1 MAITDAGTNLTQ
13 TWTEQ
18 PTVTFTAGTLADM
31 TACQTEV
38 QTNIQRGTLS
48 GSTTPTSTQVET
60 WLIRAKQELC
70 ERFGF
75 TFKRRYATASISVD
89 AWRIALPPDY
99 DGGEVRMRDTTNDD
113 WMHYIDPLL
122 FDAKYPNPSS
132 ESKRTPGDA
141 YFTIKN
147 MEVWL
152 SHPCDGTTTLEIE
165 YERSADD
172 NTANDVSY
180 LPQLM
185 RFKIVDY
192 ATYRAF
198 LVLQQFTAA
207 QMYRGEWEAGMVH
220 TKKADGR
227 KRWAAG
233 GFRCHNWF

>member
-1 MAITDAGTNLTQ
+1 MTTGCTMLIPYCSILSIPIHPANRKEHRGMRTLPSR
-13 TWTEQ
+13 TWRC
-18 PTVTFTAGTLADM
+18 G
-31 TACQTEV
+31 C
-38 QTNIQRGTLS
+38 
-48 GSTTPTSTQVET
+48 
-60 WLIRAKQELC
+60 LIR
-70 ERFGF
+70 
-75 TFKRRYATASISVD
+75 
-89 AWRIALPPDY
+89 
-99 DGGEVRMRDTTNDD
+99 
-113 WMHYIDPLL
+113 
-122 FDAKYPNPSS
+122 
-132 ESKRTPGDA
+132 
-141 YFTIKN
+141 
-147 MEVWL
+147 
-152 SHPCDGTTTLEIE
+152 DGTTTLEIE